1 MMTRRL
7 QEIHPGEILN
17 EEFLKPLQITGRRLS
32 SDIDV
37 PASRI
42 SEILNGTRPIT
53 ADTAVRLGIYFS
65 MDPIFWINLQA
76 EYDVRVAIRENKK
89 TLQSRIRVYQ
99 PIAA

>member
-1 MMTRRL
+1 MAKRL

-42 SEILNGTRPIT
+42 SEILNGHRPIT
-53 ADTAVRLGIYFS
+53 ADTALRLGIYFS
-65 MDPIFWINLQA
+65 MDPIFWVNLQA
-76 EYDVRVAIRENKK
+76 EYDVRVAIRDNKK

-99 PIAA
+99 PLAA

>member
-42 SEILNGTRPIT
+42 SEILNGNRPIT

>member
-1 MMTRRL
+1 MTRRL

-42 SEILNGTRPIT
+42 SEILNGNRPIT
-53 ADTAVRLGIYFS
+53 ADTAVRLGLYFS

>member
-1 MMTRRL
+1 MTRRL

-42 SEILNGTRPIT
+42 SEILNGNRPIT

-89 TLQSRIRVYQ
+89 SLKARIRVYQ

>member
-1 MMTRRL
+1 MTRRL

-42 SEILNGTRPIT
+42 SEILNGYRPIT

>member
-1 MMTRRL
+1 MTRRL

-42 SEILNGTRPIT
+42 SEILNGNRPIT

>member
-1 MMTRRL
+1 MTRRL

-42 SEILNGTRPIT
+42 SEILNGNRPIT
-53 ADTAVRLGIYFS
+53 ADTAVRLGLFFN
-65 MDPIFWINLQA
+65 MAPRFWMNLQT
-76 EYDVRVAIRENKK
+76 EYDMRVAAR
-89 TLQSRIRVYQ
+89 TLTEKIAPRIRVFKA
-99 PIAA
+99 PVA

>member
-1 MMTRRL
+1 MAKRL

-42 SEILNGTRPIT
+42 SEILNGHRPIT
-53 ADTAVRLGIYFS
+53 ADTALRLGIYFS
-65 MDPIFWINLQA
+65 MDPIFWVNLQA
-76 EYDVRVAIRENKK
+76 EYDVRVAIRDNKK
-89 TLQSRIRVYQ
+89 NLQSRIRVYQ
-99 PIAA
+99 PLAA

>member
-1 MMTRRL
+1 MAKRL

-17 EEFLKPLQITGRRLS
+17 EEFLKPLKITGRRLS

-42 SEILNGTRPIT
+42 SEILSGSRPIT
-53 ADTAVRLGIYFS
+53 ADTALRLGIYFS
-65 MDPIFWINLQA
+65 MDPIFWVNLQA
-76 EYDVRVAIRENKK
+76 EYDVRIAIRDTKK

-99 PIAA
+99 HLAA

>member
-1 MMTRRL
+1 MTRRL

-42 SEILNGTRPIT
+42 SEILNGNRPIT

-76 EYDVRVAIRENKK
+76 EYDIRVAIRENKK

>member
-1 MMTRRL
+1 
-7 QEIHPGEILN
+7 
-17 EEFLKPLQITGRRLS
+17 
-32 SDIDV
+32 
-37 PASRI
+37 
-42 SEILNGTRPIT
+42 LNGNRPIT

>member
-1 MMTRRL
+1 MTRRL

-42 SEILNGTRPIT
+42 SEILNGNRPIT

-89 TLQSRIRVYQ
+89 SLQSRIRVYQ

>member
-1 MMTRRL
+1 MTRRL

-17 EEFLKPLQITGRRLS
+17 EEFFKPLQITGRRLS

-42 SEILNGTRPIT
+42 SEILNGNRPIT

>member
-42 SEILNGTRPIT
+42 SEILNGNRPIT

-76 EYDVRVAIRENKK
+76 EYEVRVAIRENKK

>member
-1 MMTRRL
+1 MMAKRL

-42 SEILNGTRPIT
+42 SEILNGHRPIT
-53 ADTAVRLGIYFS
+53 ADTALRLGIYFS
-65 MDPIFWINLQA
+65 MDPIFWVNLQA
-76 EYDVRVAIRENKK
+76 EYDVRVAIRDNKK
-89 TLQSRIRVYQ
+89 NLQSRIRVYQ
-99 PIAA
+99 PLAA

>member
-42 SEILNGTRPIT
+42 SEILNGNRPIT

-89 TLQSRIRVYQ
+89 SLQSRIRVYQ

>member
-42 SEILNGTRPIT
+42 SEILNGNRPIT

-76 EYDVRVAIRENKK
+76 EHDVRVAIRENKK

>member
-1 MMTRRL
+1 MTRRL

-37 PASRI
+37 PTSRI
-42 SEILNGTRPIT
+42 SEILNGNRPIT

>member
-42 SEILNGTRPIT
+42 SEILNGNRPIT

-99 PIAA
+99 LIAA

>member
-1 MMTRRL
+1 MMAKRL

-42 SEILNGTRPIT
+42 SEILNGHRPIT
-53 ADTAVRLGIYFS
+53 ADTALRLGIYFS
-65 MDPIFWINLQA
+65 MDPIFWVNLQA
-76 EYDVRVAIRENKK
+76 EYDVRVAIRDNKK

-99 PIAA
+99 PLAA

>member
-1 MMTRRL
+1 MTRRL

-17 EEFLKPLQITGRRLS
+17 EEFLKPLQITGGRLS

-37 PASRI
+37 PTSRI
-42 SEILNGTRPIT
+42 SEILNGNRPIT

>member
-1 MMTRRL
+1 MTRRL

-42 SEILNGTRPIT
+42 SEILNGNRPIT

-89 TLQSRIRVYQ
+89 TLRSRIRVYQ

>member
-1 MMTRRL
+1 MTRRL

-42 SEILNGTRPIT
+42 SEILNGNRPIT

-89 TLQSRIRVYQ
+89 TLQSRIRVDQ

>member
-1 MMTRRL
+1 MTRRL

-42 SEILNGTRPIT
+42 SEILNGNRPIT

-99 PIAA
+99 PSAA

>member
-1 MMTRRL
+1 MAKRL

-17 EEFLKPLQITGRRLS
+17 EEFLKPLGITGRRLS

-42 SEILNGTRPIT
+42 SEILNGNRPIT
-53 ADTAVRLGIYFS
+53 ADTALRLGIYFS
-65 MDPIFWINLQA
+65 MDPIFWVNLQA
-76 EYDVRVAIRENKK
+76 EYDMRVAIRENKK
-89 TLQSRIRVYQ
+89 ALQNRIRVYQ

>member
-42 SEILNGTRPIT
+42 SEILNGNRPIT

-89 TLQSRIRVYQ
+89 TLQ
-99 PIAA
+99 

>member
-1 MMTRRL
+1 MTRRL

-17 EEFLKPLQITGRRLS
+17 EEFLNPLQITGRRLS

-42 SEILNGTRPIT
+42 SEILNGNRPIT

>member
-1 MMTRRL
+1 MAKRL

-17 EEFLKPLQITGRRLS
+17 EEFLKPFGITGRRLS

-42 SEILNGTRPIT
+42 SEILNGNRPIT
-53 ADTAVRLGIYFS
+53 ADTALRLGIYFS
-65 MDPIFWINLQA
+65 MDPIFWVNLQA
-76 EYDVRVAIRENKK
+76 EYDMRVAIRENKK
-89 TLQSRIRVYQ
+89 ALQNRIRVYQ